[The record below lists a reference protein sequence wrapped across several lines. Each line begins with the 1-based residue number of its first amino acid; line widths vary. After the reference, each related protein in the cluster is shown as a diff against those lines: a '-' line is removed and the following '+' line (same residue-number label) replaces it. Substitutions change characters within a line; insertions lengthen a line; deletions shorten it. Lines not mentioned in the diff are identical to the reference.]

1 MSRFSVYNY
10 ANLHAWGYM
19 KVIALVGMAG
29 SGKSE
34 VSRVFEDA
42 GYQRVRFGD
51 VTDEEVAMRGLKL
64 NEANEKLVRESL
76 RVEHGKTVYAKL
88 SMPKIDKYLESSN
101 VIIDGLYSW
110 EEYLVLRE
118 KYAYSLAL
126 VLVHSSPDTRYG
138 RLAKRQIRP
147 LTKEEAVGRD
157 AAEIENINKGGP
169 IAMADYVLIN
179 ESSFDELKSQTQ
191 KIIEVL
197 E

>member
-1 MSRFSVYNY
+1 
-10 ANLHAWGYM
+10 M
-19 KVIALVGMAG
+19 KVVALVGMAG

-51 VTDEEVAMRGLKL
+51 VTDEEVARRGLKL
-64 NEANEKLVRESL
+64 NEASEKLVRESL
-76 RVEHGKTVYAKL
+76 RVEHGKAVYAKL

-110 EEYLVLRE
+110 EEYLVLRG
-118 KYAYSLAL
+118 KYAGNLLL

-191 KIIEVL
+191 KIIVSME
-197 E
+197 

>member
-1 MSRFSVYNY
+1 
-10 ANLHAWGYM
+10 M
-19 KVIALVGMAG
+19 KVVALVGMAG

-51 VTDEEVAMRGLKL
+51 VTDEEVVRRGLKL

-88 SMPKIDKYLESSN
+88 SMPKIDAFLKSAH

-110 EEYLVLRE
+110 EEYLALRD
-118 KYAYSLAL
+118 KYADNLTL
-126 VLVHSSPDTRYG
+126 VLVHSSPGARYT

-147 LTKEEAVGRD
+147 LTKEEAIGRD

-191 KIIEVL
+191 KIIASL

>member
-1 MSRFSVYNY
+1 
-10 ANLHAWGYM
+10 M
-19 KVIALVGMAG
+19 KVVALVGMAG

-51 VTDEEVAMRGLKL
+51 VTDEEVARRGLKL

-76 RVEHGKTVYAKL
+76 RVEHGPAVYAML
-88 SMPKIDKYLESSN
+88 SMPKIDDMLKSSN

-118 KYAYSLAL
+118 KYADNLVL
-126 VLVHSSPDTRYG
+126 VLVHSSPYARYA
-138 RLAKRQIRP
+138 RLAERPIRP
-147 LTKEEAVGRD
+147 LAKEEAVGRD
-157 AAEIENINKGGP
+157 GAEIENINKGGP
-169 IAMADYVLIN
+169 IAMADYVIIN
-179 ESSFDELKSQTQ
+179 DSSFDDLKSQTQ
-191 KIIEVL
+191 KVIAEL

>member
-1 MSRFSVYNY
+1 
-10 ANLHAWGYM
+10 M

-51 VTDEEVAMRGLKL
+51 VTDEEVARRGLTL

-76 RVEHGKTVYAKL
+76 RVEHGPAVYAML
-88 SMPKIDKYLESSN
+88 SMPKIDTFLKSSH

-118 KYAYSLAL
+118 KYADNLAL
-126 VLVHSSPDTRYG
+126 VLVHSSPDARYS

-157 AAEIENINKGGP
+157 GAEIENINKGGP
-169 IAMADYVLIN
+169 IAMADYVIVN
-179 ESSFDELKSQTQ
+179 DSSFDDLKSQAQ
-191 KIIEVL
+191 KIISAL

>member
-1 MSRFSVYNY
+1 
-10 ANLHAWGYM
+10 M

-34 VSRVFEDA
+34 VSRFFEDA
-42 GYQRVRFGD
+42 GYQRIRFGD
-51 VTDEEVAMRGLKL
+51 VTDEEVARRGLKL

-76 RVEHGKTVYAKL
+76 RIEHGLAVYAML
-88 SMPKIDKYLESSN
+88 SMPKIDDKLISSN

-118 KYAYSLAL
+118 KYAGSLVL
-126 VLVHSSPDTRYG
+126 VLVHSSPDARYA
-138 RLAKRQIRP
+138 RLTKRPIRP
-147 LTKEEAVGRD
+147 LTKDEAIGRD

-169 IAMADYVLIN
+169 IAMADHVIIN
-179 ESSFDELKSQTQ
+179 ELSFDKLRSQTQ
-191 KIIEVL
+191 KVIEVL